1 LVVVKR
7 ASTPI
12 FSKPVEGAQVLM
24 SADAHDE
31 FQILGL
37 EGAWVHVQIS
47 GASRGWLRRAQVNL
61 PVSYGGGEIV
71 NAGEPATAAT
81 TAATASPGASSSPF
95 KVEKE
100 ETSRFGGKWEPLA
113 GKNVRVVWAAP
124 SAADPFTSANQKKSF
139 AKEMFLKAYA
149 EQKSATPAVDGVVV
163 LFDSAD
169 GGQVAATMA
178 SLQKLEDGSLAGSAF
193 WKQCSLDPPELFQDA
208 AKPTARTPEG
218 KN

>member
-1 LVVVKR
+1 MRKNRDSRNDRGPAPGQLIAALKWKR
-7 ASTPI
+7 KRPAGLAAS
-12 FSKPVEGAQVLM
+12 G
-24 SADAHDE
+24 
-31 FQILGL
+31 
-37 EGAWVHVQIS
+37 
-47 GASRGWLRRAQVNL
+47 NL
-61 PVSYGGGEIV
+61 
-71 NAGEPATAAT
+71 
-81 TAATASPGASSSPF
+81 
-95 KVEKE
+95 
-100 ETSRFGGKWEPLA
+100 LA

-124 SAADPFTSANQKKSF
+124 SAADPSTSASQKKSF

-208 AKPTARTPEG
+208 AKPSRQNSRG
-218 KN
+218 KELE